1 MLEKRF
7 RRVREGLVL
16 QTAKQRK
23 VLAIVQGGTE
33 AGLERGHLSTRPI
46 LSPYK
51 LAGKA
56 SCTYF

>member
-1 MLEKRF
+1 M
-7 RRVREGLVL
+7 REGLVL

-23 VLAIVQGGTE
+23 VLAIAQGGTE

>member
-1 MLEKRF
+1 MI
-7 RRVREGLVL
+7 EGLVL
-16 QTAKQRK
+16 QTVTQRK
-23 VLAIVQGGTE
+23 VLVIAQGGTA
-33 AGLERGHLSTRPI
+33 AGLERGHLSTHPI